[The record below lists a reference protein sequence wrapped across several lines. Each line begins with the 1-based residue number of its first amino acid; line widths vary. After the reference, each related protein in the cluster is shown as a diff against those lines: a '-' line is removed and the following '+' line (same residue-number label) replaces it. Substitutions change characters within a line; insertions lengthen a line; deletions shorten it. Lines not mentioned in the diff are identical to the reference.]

1 MSTQIARAPTCVVT
15 LFTLVALAGSSCAC
29 AVAHNSD
36 HGTPPMT
43 TASTSPCENAGTT
56 PEAAN
61 IAAVEQATMCLVNQA
76 RSQHD
81 MTALLPNTD
90 LQETAEAHNN
100 DMITDRYFAQSSPTG
115 VTLLS
120 RVRLTGYFANDPS
133 SCLVGQDIA
142 WGTGYLATPSAIVT
156 SWTSSPAVLANILQ
170 PYTETGVAISAQ
182 VPASLSGGQPGA
194 TYTQDF
200 GAGAPAAASER
211 ASGRARR

>member
-1 MSTQIARAPTCVVT
+1 MSNQIARAPTCVVT
-15 LFTLVALAGSSCAC
+15 LFTLVALAGSACAC
-29 AVAHNSD
+29 AGARNSD
-36 HGTPPMT
+36 HGTPPVP
-43 TASTSPCENAGTT
+43 AAGPSPCENAGMT

-76 RSQHD
+76 RTQHD

-100 DMITDRYFAQSSPTG
+100 DMITDRYFAQSSPSG

-120 RVRLTGYFANDPS
+120 RVRLTGYFANGPS

-142 WGTGYLATPSAIVT
+142 WGTRYLATPSAIVT
-156 SWTSSPAVLANILQ
+156 SWTSSPAVLENILQ
-170 PYTETGVAISAQ
+170 AYTETGVAISAQ
-182 VPASLSGGQPGA
+182 VPGSLSGGQLGA

-200 GAGAPAAASER
+200 GAGAPAAAAESVSR
-211 ASGRARR
+211 RARR

>member
-1 MSTQIARAPTCVVT
+1 MSNQIARARTCAVT
-15 LFTLVALAGSSCAC
+15 LLALVALAGSSCAC
-29 AVAHNSD
+29 AGARNSN
-36 HGTPPMT
+36 HATAPVT
-43 TASTSPCENAGTT
+43 TAGSSPCENAGMT

-76 RSQHD
+76 RTQHH

-90 LQETAEAHNN
+90 LQETAEAHND
-100 DMITDRYFAQSSPTG
+100 DMIANRYFAQRGASG

-120 RVRLTGYFANDPS
+120 RVRLTGYFADNPS

-142 WGTGYLATPSAIVT
+142 WGTGYLATPSAIVA

-170 PYTETGVAISAQ
+170 AYTETGVAIRAE
-182 VPASLSGGQPGA
+182 VPGSLSGGQLGA

-200 GAGAPAAASER
+200 GAGAPASASER
-211 ASGRARR
+211 PSGRAPR